1 MTTNIDIKKI
11 NKLEPEINNPQ
22 AKKLIYIETYGCQMN
37 VNDSEIVVAILSKEG
52 YATTN
57 DIHNADLIFVNTCSI
72 RDNAEQRI
80 RGRLNVFRQEKKRKP
95 DLIIGVIGCMAERL
109 KAKLLEQEKL
119 VDLVVGPDA
128 YRDLPKLLKDVENG
142 QKAVNVLLS
151 REETYADISPVRY
164 SANGVSAFVSIMRG
178 CDNMCSYCVVPFT
191 RGRER
196 SRDPESILR
205 EVGELVD
212 ANYKEV
218 TLLGQNVDKYL
229 YKKENGETLNF
240 AQLLQLVAET
250 YPQMR
255 VRFSTS
261 YPQDMTD
268 EVLKTMASHNNICK
282 HIHLPIQSGSSRI
295 LELMRRG
302 YTREWY
308 MDRIKAIRTIVPD
321 CAITTDIIAGFCTET
336 EEDHQLTLS
345 AMEEVGYDFAFM
357 FKYSERPNTY
367 AQRKLQD
374 DVPEDVKTR
383 RLNEIIA
390 LQQKLSEKA
399 NAQKVGKTL
408 EVLIDGISKKS
419 ENEFVGRSSQN
430 DTVVFPRK
438 NYKIGDFVNVKILRN
453 TPATL
458 IGEIVD

>member
-1 MTTNIDIKKI
+1 
-11 NKLEPEINNPQ
+11 
-22 AKKLIYIETYGCQMN
+22 
-37 VNDSEIVVAILSKEG
+37 
-52 YATTN
+52 
-57 DIHNADLIFVNTCSI
+57 
-72 RDNAEQRI
+72 
-80 RGRLNVFRQEKKRKP
+80 
-95 DLIIGVIGCMAERL
+95 
-109 KAKLLEQEKL
+109 
-119 VDLVVGPDA
+119 
-128 YRDLPKLLKDVENG
+128 
-142 QKAVNVLLS
+142 
-151 REETYADISPVRY
+151 
-164 SANGVSAFVSIMRG
+164 
-178 CDNMCSYCVVPFT
+178 VPFT

-196 SRDPESILR
+196 SRDYQSIIR
-205 EVGELVD
+205 EISELEN
-212 ANYKEV
+212 AGYKEI

-229 YKKENGETLNF
+229 FEHDEETVNF
-240 AQLLQLVAET
+240 AKLLKIVAET
-250 YPQMR
+250 FPKMR

-268 EVLKTMASHNNICK
+268 EVLKTMAEHKNICR

-308 MDRIKAIRTIVPD
+308 MERIKAIKKIVPD
-321 CAITTDIIAGFCTET
+321 CAITTDIIAGFCSET

-367 AQRKLQD
+367 AQRKLED
-374 DVPEDVKTR
+374 DIPDEIKTR

-399 NAQKVGKTL
+399 NASKVGKTL

-419 ENEFVGRSSQN
+419 KQEFVGRSSQN

-438 NYKIGDFVNVKILRN
+438 NYKIGDFVNVKILKH

-458 IGEIVD
+458 IGEIV